1 MTQPNKEQRL
11 AALNFLEKAASK
23 FSPCPEPKALEEI
36 YDLFDD
42 DMLDNETNFQRKIST
57 ILKKYQYNEI

>member
-1 MTQPNKEQRL
+1 MAQTNEEQRL
-11 AALNFLEKAASK
+11 AAIAFLEEAASK
-23 FSPCPEPKALEEI
+23 FSPCPDTKALEEI

-42 DMLDNETNFQRKIST
+42 DMSDNETNFQKKINH